1 MNNWTSVCE
10 HSMCREA
17 VAELVLPVVLDPS
30 QFGAGTGRDG
40 GDPPARAWDSHL
52 VLLLQLFPPGREAM
66 GVNTQL
72 NTTPRAW
79 LASWGLGAC
88 WPPPA

>member
-1 MNNWTSVCE
+1 
-10 HSMCREA
+10 MCREA
-17 VAELVLPVVLDPS
+17 VTELVLPVVLDPD
-30 QFGAGTGRDG
+30 QWGAGTGRGGRDG

-52 VLLLQLFPPGREAM
+52 VLALLLQLFRPGRREAM
-66 GVNTQL
+66 GANAQL

>member
-1 MNNWTSVCE
+1 
-10 HSMCREA
+10 MCREA
-17 VAELVLPVVLDPS
+17 VTELVLPVVLDPD
-30 QFGAGTGRDG
+30 QWGAGTGRGGRAG

-52 VLLLQLFPPGREAM
+52 VLLLQLLRPGRQAM
-66 GVNTQL
+66 CANAQP

>member
-30 QFGAGTGRDG
+30 QFGAGTGRGGRDG

-52 VLLLQLFPPGREAM
+52 LRCLVLLLQL
-66 GVNTQL
+66 L
-72 NTTPRAW
+72 C
-79 LASWGLGAC
+79 LALGQYTK
-88 WPPPA
+88 